1 MIVLDASVWISS
13 LLTTDVHYVRSDSW
27 LVRVSTAGEKLLVPS
42 IFLPEVAGAFM
53 RRVGDRLTA
62 AAALQKTLSSPA
74 LQVIPIDAPLAT
86 AAAQLALHLSLKGA
100 DAAYVA
106 LAVER
111 SCPLVTWDR
120 ELISRAGAV
129 SSVVEPT

>member
-13 LLTTDVHYVRSDSW
+13 LLTTDVHHVRSDQW
-27 LVRVSTAGEKLLVPS
+27 LVRTSTTGEQLLVPS

-53 RRVGDRLTA
+53 RRLGDRIAATA
-62 AAALQKTLSSPA
+62 VLQKTLSSPA
-74 LQVIPIDAPLAT
+74 LQIVPMDLAFAT
-86 AAAQLALHLSLKGA
+86 SAAQLALDLSLKGA

-111 SCPLVTWDR
+111 NSPLVTWDR

-129 SSVVEPT
+129 ARVVEPT